1 MDKAFV
7 VQSLSRVW
15 VFETPWTIARQTPLS
30 STVSWSLLKFMSIES
45 VMLSNHLILHC
56 LLLFFYFPSFLASGS
71 FVISRL
77 FTSSGQSIGASAR
90 SLGNQYLEGNDLGC
104 ITRGPC
110 SCSSQ
115 TRTPYLPSFP
125 RALACLSGRQLVE
138 KAWRIREESELRLRF
153 SSAPHSLEVGP
164 GQHFFS

>member
-56 LLLFFYFPSFLASGS
+56 LLLFFYFQSFLA
-71 FVISRL
+71 
-77 FTSSGQSIGASAR
+77 
-90 SLGNQYLEGNDLGC
+90 
-104 ITRGPC
+104 
-110 SCSSQ
+110 
-115 TRTPYLPSFP
+115 
-125 RALACLSGRQLVE
+125 
-138 KAWRIREESELRLRF
+138 
-153 SSAPHSLEVGP
+153 
-164 GQHFFS
+164 